1 MGMVQTFP
9 KFRKSSDRGA
19 TRIEVNVGTGSDGA
33 RGNSDVDLA
42 AGLHG
47 ALYFV
52 ALTYDPKLAEGTA
65 GNGTRAQS
73 HSDGEIRG
81 DLTGVSIRRL
91 IASCSVRMTLATT
104 D

>member
-1 MGMVQTFP
+1 MMQAIP
-9 KFRKSSDRGA
+9 KLWRSSDRGA
-19 TRIEVNVGTGSDGA
+19 TWTDVNVGAGSDGA

-42 AGLHG
+42 AGLHV

-52 ALTYDPKLAEGTA
+52 ALSGGPKLAEGTA